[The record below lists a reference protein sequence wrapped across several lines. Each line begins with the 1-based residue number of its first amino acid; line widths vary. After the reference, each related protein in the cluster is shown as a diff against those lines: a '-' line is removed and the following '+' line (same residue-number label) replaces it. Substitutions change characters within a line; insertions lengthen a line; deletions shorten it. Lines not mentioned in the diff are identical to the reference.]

1 MKDLRE
7 ILKGVMPY
15 VIGLLVAFGCVYL
28 ISVSD
33 LPFWLKF
40 WLLS

>member
-1 MKDLRE
+1 MKDIFA
-7 ILKGVMPY
+7 ILKALLPY
-15 VIGLLVAFGCVYL
+15 AIALLIVFGCVYL